1 MTDGYPPPPPP
12 PGGQPTPPPGGGTP
26 PPDHQPG
33 FQQPAPG
40 APQPGYPPQQPPQ
53 QPPQPGYQQ
62 PQPGYQ
68 QPGYQQPQPGYQQ
81 QPGYPPPQPG
91 YQQYGQPQ
99 PAYGIQPPPG
109 PAKKSSAGKILAII
123 FGVVALLLV
132 LMVGGCVLF
141 LNKAGDAVQ
150 DASDKIQENTRSL
163 NADEYE
169 IKETSCTLEDAVTPV
184 PSDGSTASDKTP
196 KYEGEFTSR
205 ADGSHGFSI
214 TIGFYD
220 GDTRV
225 DTDTIYINTL
235 ASDATTNVET
245 SSFST
250 VTASDVTCKVEDV
263 SFFFG

>member
-12 PGGQPTPPPGGGTP
+12 PGGQPTPPPPGGATP
-26 PPDHQPG
+26 D
-33 FQQPAPG
+33 
-40 APQPGYPPQQPPQ
+40 
-53 QPPQPGYQQ
+53 
-62 PQPGYQ
+62 
-68 QPGYQQPQPGYQQ
+68 Q

-91 YQQYGQPQ
+91 APQPGYQQPQEPAQPQQAPPGYQQPQQPGYGQPQ
-99 PAYGIQPPPG
+99 PGYQQPQQPGYGQAAYGQPGYGQPQPGYGIQPPPG

-123 FGVVALLLV
+123 FGVVLLLLV
-132 LMVGGCVLF
+132 VLVGGCVLLF
-141 LNKAGDAVQ
+141 NKAGDTLQ
-150 DASDKIQENTRSL
+150 DASDKLQENTRTL
-163 NADEYE
+163 TADEYE
-169 IKETSCTLEDAVTPV
+169 LKETSCKLVDDATTT
-184 PSDGSTASDKTP
+184 STDGSSSP
-196 KYEGEFTSR
+196 GRIPSYEGQFTSK

-220 GDTRV
+220 GETRV

-235 ASDATTNVET
+235 AAGATTNVET